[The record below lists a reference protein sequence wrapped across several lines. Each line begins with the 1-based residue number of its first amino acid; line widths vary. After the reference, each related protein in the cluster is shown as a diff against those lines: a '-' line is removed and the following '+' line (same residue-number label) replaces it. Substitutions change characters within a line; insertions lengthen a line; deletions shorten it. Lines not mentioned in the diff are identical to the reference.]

1 MKTTHAVT
9 VLGRELSVR
18 SSAPPEKV
26 QAVESFVNDRL
37 QTIGSALSSGDAQ
50 LVLTLALLNTAE
62 ELLELRRN
70 SELEASID
78 VRLQAIINELDRA

>member
-18 SSAPPEKV
+18 SSAPAEKV
-26 QAVESFVNDRL
+26 TAVETFVNDRL
-37 QTIGSALSSGDAQ
+37 QMIGSALKNGDAQ

-62 ELLELRRN
+62 ELLELRMSR
-70 SELEASID
+70 
-78 VRLQAIINELDRA
+78 ELDMTLDSRIREIIKKLETP